1 MAKPITIE
9 EMNKEFKF
17 CLEILNMTRDWHRR
31 DQRAFAFHP
40 VITEIMQKHMPEDYR
55 LLALEFPH
63 QSVRDASNVAY
74 TRDERSGINDRQ
86 TVTTFGRYIRKMF
99 PQLKD
104 HEIRDYAT
112 KCRNDLYEIWETSD
126 EIIRSV
132 QLGPKSCMTWDSSH
146 TPGTDD
152 YDEDSLH
159 PYRVYAPELGWKA
172 AVRLDPDTKVING
185 RGLVWHN
192 AENDEKYFVRTY
204 KRGNDYSY
212 ADEAL
217 EYWLKENGYKHES
230 AWPEVP
236 LRHYSHGPNFL
247 APYIDGD
254 IQRVMKHSNRAYKSG
269 GPYYSLTICENG
281 DYECSNTDGN
291 TYDNDDCLC
300 ECCDEYCNSDDM
312 RRTYSGD
319 EVCENCADDH
329 YVEAYV
335 RDDYTELVSSDRVI
349 ECENEYYHEDYYDR
363 HDIVYTQN
371 DDYQFK
377 KNCVESAG
385 SEWHLKSTIEGN
397 DEYVIIDDF
406 AYYKSD
412 CFFCQGTQKWY
423 TDDEEQI
430 EVDGKVYHKDYYEQN
445 ISETEEG

>member
-9 EMNKEFKF
+9 KMNEEFKF
-17 CLEILNMTRDWHRR
+17 CLEILRMTRDWHRR
-31 DQRAFAFHP
+31 DQRSYKFHP
-40 VITEIMQKHMPEDYR
+40 VIEEIMKTHMPENYR
-55 LLALEFPH
+55 LLALEYPH

-74 TRDERSGINDRQ
+74 TRDERSGVADRQ

-126 EIIRSV
+126 DIVRSV
-132 QLGPKSCMTWDSSH
+132 QLGPKSCMTWNQGY
-146 TPGTDD
+146 TPGSED
-152 YDEDSLH
+152 YEEDSLH
-159 PYRVYAPELGWKA
+159 PYRVYAPELGWKV
-172 AVRLDPDTKVING
+172 AVRLDPETRSING

-192 AENDEKYFVRTY
+192 AENDFKIFVRTY

-217 EYWLKENGYKHES
+217 EYWLKENGYKHQSEWS
-230 AWPEVP
+230 EVP
-236 LRHYSHGPNFL
+236 LKYFSHGPNFL

-254 IQRVMKHSNRAYKSG
+254 IQRVKQHGTKLYKEG
-269 GPYYSLTICENG
+269 IGYSLTISEDG
-281 DYECSNTDGN
+281 EYECSNTDGN
-291 TYDNDDCLC
+291 VYDSDDCLC
-300 ECCDEYCNSDDM
+300 ESCDDYYCSDDM
-312 RRTYSGD
+312 RETYSGD
-319 EVCENCADDH
+319 SICYHCADEY

-335 RDDYTELVSSDRVI
+335 RDSYTELVNQDNTI
-349 ECENEYYHEDYYDR
+349 ECEGDYYHEDYYDR
-363 HDIVYTQN
+363 HGIVYTQE

-377 KNCVESAG
+377 SNCVESAG
-385 SEWHLKSTIEGN
+385 SEWHLRETIVNN

-412 CFFCQGTQKWY
+412 CFFCQGTQRWH
-423 TDDEEQI
+423 TDDNEQI
-430 EVDGKVYHKDYYEQN
+430 EVDGKVYNKEYYEQN